1 MLQSSPVVERPWR
14 GPDAITGLTMD
25 ELVSR
30 ANEAEKARDG
40 AKDAAISICRSF
52 NIRGL
57 CDPAYIANVIEGA
70 LKRRHPTAP

>member
-1 MLQSSPVVERPWR
+1 MLQPNPIVERPWR

-30 ANEAEKARDG
+30 ANEADNARDG

-70 LKRRHPTAP
+70 LKRRKDGTP